1 MIDGKAYKAT
11 AEKQKSEANQ
21 AVYNVAVPEIGLHF
35 TTTLT
40 VSEGQELA
48 MKLSDIREEGI
59 KIHTISIPN
68 QGLISVN
75 STDEGATFAGVVMNT
90 GTNANNGNKN
100 GDTIQDLTTTSQEE
114 TKNICMVS

>member
-1 MIDGKAYKAT
+1 MIFNGQHEKIDQVMIDGKAYKAT

-48 MKLSDIREEGI
+48 MKLSDIREEGT
-59 KIHTISIPN
+59 KIHN
-68 QGLISVN
+68 FN
-75 STDEGATFAGVVMNT
+75 SKSRLDFC
-90 GTNANNGNKN
+90 
-100 GDTIQDLTTTSQEE
+100 Q
-114 TKNICMVS
+114 

>member
-21 AVYNVAVPEIGLHF
+21 AVYNVAVPEIGLRF

-48 MKLSDIREEGI
+48 MKLSDIREEG
-59 KIHTISIPN
+59 
-68 QGLISVN
+68 
-75 STDEGATFAGVVMNT
+75 
-90 GTNANNGNKN
+90 
-100 GDTIQDLTTTSQEE
+100 
-114 TKNICMVS
+114 TKNTHNFNSKSRLDFCQ

>member
-11 AEKQKSEANQ
+11 AENKRVKQI

-48 MKLSDIREEGI
+48 MKLSDIREEGT
-59 KIHTISIPN
+59 KIHN
-68 QGLISVN
+68 FN
-75 STDEGATFAGVVMNT
+75 SKSRLDFC
-90 GTNANNGNKN
+90 
-100 GDTIQDLTTTSQEE
+100 Q
-114 TKNICMVS
+114 